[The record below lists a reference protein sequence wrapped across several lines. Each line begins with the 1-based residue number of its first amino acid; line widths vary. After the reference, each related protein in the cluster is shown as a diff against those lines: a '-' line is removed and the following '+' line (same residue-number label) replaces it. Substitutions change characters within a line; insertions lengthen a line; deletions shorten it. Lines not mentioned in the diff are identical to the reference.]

1 MPKGGMQQR
10 LLYRSS
16 ISTTHILINA
26 MSIGYLYVRFPIPCS
41 FVANIFFEVLHPRFK
56 TFYFSHHNWPKEWI
70 DKALSLRAVWMA
82 RYKSVPA
89 EEPYQPA
96 PVSAPVTVGSHTKSR
111 VDFNI
116 ILNYGHQVGQGSD
129 VEEYPNAPP
138 LPREMDPIGY
148 WLRQRKAGE
157 AIANPNAI
165 TLAQMALDYL
175 SVPGLFFVI

>member
-1 MPKGGMQQR
+1 
-10 LLYRSS
+10 
-16 ISTTHILINA
+16 
-26 MSIGYLYVRFPIPCS
+26 
-41 FVANIFFEVLHPRFK
+41 
-56 TFYFSHHNWPKEWI
+56 
-70 DKALSLRAVWMA
+70 MA